1 MKRTKRVHSGWA
13 MALTAAA
20 VLIPC
25 GAWYWLG
32 TRQLAREAAQL
43 EQVAR
48 REAMSA
54 AERMAAHLAIRLEEL
69 NDHETN
75 RPYVHYWR
83 EYLSRGEACAD
94 LKVRRSPLAKGKRHK
109 LIQAHFQID
118 DRGRVASVEPWAQ
131 VQMDSIQFSDPTA
144 GIAVDTLGRRSPV
157 HASLMPAPLT
167 PAAAPVGSQDRP
179 RADEAAQVM
188 PFRWQTGSFQ
198 GQPALM
204 ASRQVITP
212 AETFVQGFVV
222 DHAGLAHWNFEREF
236 PAELL
241 AGEPRGETE
250 ARLPILGA
258 AWRIRVDPRPRIER
272 AQARATVLARQ
283 FHQSY
288 FGGALGAVLAGA
300 CLLVLVRRSER
311 LAEER
316 SRFAAA
322 AAHELRTPLAGIR
335 LHGEMLALAL
345 GNPARV
351 TEYAGRI
358 TDEAERLT
366 RLVSNVFNY
375 TQVDQKQLRIQKAR
389 ADLGQVVREA
399 LTLVEP
405 IVERAGGSLMVRLEE
420 GLPPASVDKDAVHQM
435 VRNLVDNA
443 EKYTR
448 QSADRRIEV
457 SVSSAGPTT
466 VEIAVRDHGPGVPAT
481 ARGRIFAP
489 FERHDDANQP
499 SGLGLGLSVVRTLA
513 LAHGGDV
520 SYEEP
525 TGGGARFVVR
535 LPV

>member
-1 MKRTKRVHSGWA
+1 LVVVAAGRALCLSERV
-13 MALTAAA
+13 
-20 VLIPC
+20 
-25 GAWYWLG
+25 
-32 TRQLAREAAQL
+32 
-43 EQVAR
+43 
-48 REAMSA
+48 
-54 AERMAAHLAIRLEEL
+54 
-69 NDHETN
+69 
-75 RPYVHYWR
+75 
-83 EYLSRGEACAD
+83 
-94 LKVRRSPLAKGKRHK
+94 
-109 LIQAHFQID
+109 
-118 DRGRVASVEPWAQ
+118 
-131 VQMDSIQFSDPTA
+131 
-144 GIAVDTLGRRSPV
+144 
-157 HASLMPAPLT
+157 
-167 PAAAPVGSQDRP
+167 P
-179 RADEAAQVM
+179 RA
-188 PFRWQTGSFQ
+188 
-198 GQPALM
+198 
-204 ASRQVITP
+204 
-212 AETFVQGFVV
+212 VV
-222 DHAGLAHWNFEREF
+222 
-236 PAELL
+236 L
-241 AGEPRGETE
+241 AGAPRGHPE

-258 AWRIRVDPRPRIER
+258 AWRIKVDPRPRVER
-272 AQARATVLARQ
+272 AMARAAVLARQ

-288 FGGALGAVLAGA
+288 FGGALGAFLAGA

-366 RLVSNVFNY
+366 RLVSNVFSY

-389 ADLGQVVREA
+389 ADVGQVVREA
-399 LTLVEP
+399 MTLVEP
-405 IVERAGGSLMVRLEE
+405 IVDRAGASLIVRLEE
-420 GLPPASVDKDAVHQM
+420 GLPPAAVDKDAVHQM
-435 VRNLVDNA
+435 VRNLVDNS

-457 SVSSAGPTT
+457 SVSSAGPTAI
-466 VEIAVRDHGPGVPAT
+466 EIAVRDHGPGVPAT
-481 ARGRIFAP
+481 ARSRIFAP

-513 LAHGGDV
+513 VAHGGDV

>member
-1 MKRTKRVHSGWA
+1 
-13 MALTAAA
+13 
-20 VLIPC
+20 
-25 GAWYWLG
+25 
-32 TRQLAREAAQL
+32 
-43 EQVAR
+43 
-48 REAMSA
+48 
-54 AERMAAHLAIRLEEL
+54 
-69 NDHETN
+69 
-75 RPYVHYWR
+75 
-83 EYLSRGEACAD
+83 
-94 LKVRRSPLAKGKRHK
+94 
-109 LIQAHFQID
+109 
-118 DRGRVASVEPWAQ
+118 
-131 VQMDSIQFSDPTA
+131 
-144 GIAVDTLGRRSPV
+144 
-157 HASLMPAPLT
+157 
-167 PAAAPVGSQDRP
+167 
-179 RADEAAQVM
+179 
-188 PFRWQTGSFQ
+188 
-198 GQPALM
+198 M

-222 DHAGLAHWNFEREF
+222 DGAGLAHWMFEREF

-241 AGEPRGETE
+241 PGEPRGETE

-258 AWRIRVDPRPRIER
+258 AWRIRGRPPPAHR
-272 AQARATVLARQ
+272 AGRRPGPPCWPGSSTSRTSGARWARCWP
-283 FHQSY
+283 
-288 FGGALGAVLAGA
+288 GV

-375 TQVDQKQLRIQKAR
+375 TQVDQKLLRIQKAR

-448 QSADRRIEV
+448 QSRRPPHRGV
-457 SVSSAGPTT
+457 GQQRRPDAV
-466 VEIAVRDHGPGVPAT
+466 VIAVRDHGPGVPAT

-489 FERHDDANQP
+489 FERHDDAATSP
-499 SGLGLGLSVVRTLA
+499 AGWAWAWRWCARWRWPTA
-513 LAHGGDV
+513 ATV